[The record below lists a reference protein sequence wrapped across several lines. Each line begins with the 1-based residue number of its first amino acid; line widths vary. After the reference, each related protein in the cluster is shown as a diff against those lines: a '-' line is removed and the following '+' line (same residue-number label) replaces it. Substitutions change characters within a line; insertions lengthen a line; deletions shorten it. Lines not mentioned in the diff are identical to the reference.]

1 MAASTGSLIT
11 MTDEWNAKTIVLQSI
26 KTLNRQYAEKK

>member
-11 MTDEWNAKTIVLQSI
+11 MTDAWNAKTIVLQSI